1 MNRSMAFLSINLLIN
16 VIRERCDKTE
26 DPLSTH
32 KCVKFTR
39 ISPITEQSSPHS
51 CFSYYREGITMWS
64 SVVES
69 CGHGAV
75 HWFRDWSLIT
85 GRGAT
90 HCL

>member
-1 MNRSMAFLSINLLIN
+1 
-16 VIRERCDKTE
+16 
-26 DPLSTH
+26 
-32 KCVKFTR
+32 
-39 ISPITEQSSPHS
+39 
-51 CFSYYREGITMWS
+51 MWS

-90 HCL
+90 HCLYGFVDLHKMFLATVHDDGIKLEMPIRLNFH